1 MSAELNVI
9 GGHLYLERDGMVL
22 LGQRHPDSAYAG
34 GQWHLLAGHV
44 EREPA
49 RTCVAREAMEEA
61 KLVVAEEDLVLV
73 HTVHLLD
80 HEDAVPRV
88 QLFFRPRRWEGEPRV
103 LEPDKCLRWAWWP
116 VDRLPEPTVPY
127 TRAAIE
133 GIRAGRLYT
142 EIGWERRK

>member
-1 MSAELNVI
+1 
-9 GGHLYLERDGMVL
+9 
-22 LGQRHPDSAYAG
+22 
-34 GQWHLLAGHV
+34 
-44 EREPA
+44 
-49 RTCVAREAMEEA
+49 MEEA

-88 QLFFRPRRWEGEPRV
+88 QLFFRPSQWKGEPHL

>member
-22 LGQRHPDSAYAG
+22 LGQRHPDSAFAG
-34 GQWHLLAGHV
+34 GHWHALAGHV
-44 EREPA
+44 EREPV
-49 RTCVAREAMEEA
+49 RTCVVREAMEEA
-61 KLVVAEEDLVLV
+61 ELVVAEEDLTLV

-80 HEDAVPRV
+80 HEDAIPRI
-88 QLFFRPRRWEGEPRV
+88 QLFFQASRWQGEPRV
-103 LEPDKCLRWAWWP
+103 LEMDKCLRWAWWP
-116 VDRLPEPTVPY
+116 IDSLPEPIVPY

-142 EIGWERRK
+142 EIGWRRQK

>member
-22 LGQRHPDSAYAG
+22 LGQRHPASAYAG

-88 QLFFRPRRWEGEPRV
+88 QLFFRPSRWQGEPHV

-116 VDRLPEPTVPY
+116 VDRLPEPTVAY

>member
-49 RTCVAREAMEEA
+49 RSCVAREAMEEA
-61 KLVVAEEDLVLV
+61 KLVVAEEDLTLV

-88 QLFFRPRRWEGEPRV
+88 QLFFRPSQWAGEPNV
-103 LEPDKCLRWAWWP
+103 LEPDKCLRWTWWP
-116 VDRLPEPTVPY
+116 ADRLPEPTVPY

-142 EIGWERRK
+142 EIGWERQK